1 MVGARPGSVARVTE
15 HTFHGRQV
23 VPDGEE
29 GILVS
34 LKSQL
39 RMQIR
44 VSCSKGYFNQWGKL
58 DYVPFFIPMYFCL
71 DNGCWPLD
79 SKYLLSPESM
89 KDTLALNLSTQ

>member
-39 RMQIR
+39 RMQIEFHVPKDILINGGNLTTFPFLFQCIFVLIMDAGR
-44 VSCSKGYFNQWGKL
+44 WTLNTYFPQK
-58 DYVPFFIPMYFCL
+58 
-71 DNGCWPLD
+71 
-79 SKYLLSPESM
+79 
-89 KDTLALNLSTQ
+89 A